1 MHKISDILHKYAV
14 RVKKNRNWVPRNAQI
29 KQICRFNLLKVLAFM
44 LIMQGPV
51 LAQLPADSTPLANTE
66 MSASSSAESVPAL
79 VPAPVTVK
87 VQMKTSLGAITLVI
101 EKERAPIT
109 AGNFLR
115 YVDQKRLDGITFY
128 RAVKIGDTGDYGF
141 AQAGVKGDP
150 KRVLK
155 PIAHEPTTKTGL
167 SHVSGAISMAR
178 LAPGTATAEFFMV
191 LGDLKAMD
199 ANPQASGDNL
209 GYAVFGRIIEGMEV
223 LRAIIEQPRSPTAGE
238 GVMKG
243 QMLAKEVKILT
254 VRRVE

>member
-1 MHKISDILHKYAV
+1 MSK
-14 RVKKNRNWVPRNAQI
+14 
-29 KQICRFNLLKVLAFM
+29 LLNIFALLAFM
-44 LIMQGPV
+44 TISVGAQEVTEPPPIPEQAAPAPV
-51 LAQLPADSTPLANTE
+51 A
-66 MSASSSAESVPAL
+66 ASV
-79 VPAPVTVK
+79 PVTVK
-87 VQMKTSLGAITLVI
+87 VAMRTELGTLVLEI

-109 AGNFLR
+109 AANFLR

-128 RAVKIGDTGDYGF
+128 RAVKIGDTGEYGF

-155 PIAHEPTTKTGL
+155 PIAHEPTTVTGL

-178 LAPGTATAEFFMV
+178 LAPGSATAEFFMV

-209 GYAVFGRIIEGMEV
+209 GYAVFGRIIEGMDV
-223 LRAIIEQPRSPTAGE
+223 LKAIIEQPRSPTAGQ

-243 QMLAKEVKILT
+243 QMLAKEIKVLT

>member
-1 MHKISDILHKYAV
+1 MFK
-14 RVKKNRNWVPRNAQI
+14 
-29 KQICRFNLLKVLAFM
+29 LLKLLSFIVLMTASVVAQEVTQPPP
-44 LIMQGPV
+44 IAEQVASAPV
-51 LAQLPADSTPLANTE
+51 AAP
-66 MSASSSAESVPAL
+66 V
-79 VPAPVTVK
+79 PVTVK
-87 VQMKTSLGAITLVI
+87 VAMRTELGTLLLEI

-109 AGNFLR
+109 AANFLR

-128 RAVKIGDTGDYGF
+128 RAVKIGDTGEYGF

-155 PIAHEPTTKTGL
+155 PIAHEPTTATGL

-178 LAPGTATAEFFMV
+178 LAPGSATAEFFMV

-209 GYAVFGRIIEGMEV
+209 GYAVFGRIIEGMDV
-223 LRAIIEQPRSPTAGE
+223 LRAIIEQPRSPTAGQ
-238 GVMKG
+238 GLMKG
-243 QMLAKEVKILT
+243 QMLAKEIKILT

>member
-1 MHKISDILHKYAV
+1 M
-14 RVKKNRNWVPRNAQI
+14 
-29 KQICRFNLLKVLAFM
+29 
-44 LIMQGPV
+44 
-51 LAQLPADSTPLANTE
+51 
-66 MSASSSAESVPAL
+66 
-79 VPAPVTVK
+79 
-87 VQMKTSLGAITLVI
+87 
-101 EKERAPIT
+101 
-109 AGNFLR
+109 
-115 YVDQKRLDGITFY
+115 
-128 RAVKIGDTGDYGF
+128 DT
-141 AQAGVKGDP
+141 